1 MPGCG
6 DRLRLRRGAA
16 GAGVLLR
23 SRVGAGR
30 FLRDSPGTP
39 GMAEGGL
46 RRNRGYDG
54 LRAVEDRRTIRAG
67 VVRIVSALRTRRGNG
82 GMRDIGMPGS
92 GDRLRLRR
100 GTAGAGVLLRS
111 GIGAGGSLRSGPG
124 TP

>member
-1 MPGCG
+1 MAGSG
-6 DRLRLRRGAA
+6 DRLRLRRGTA

-23 SRVGAGR
+23 SGIGAGR
-30 FLRDSPGTP
+30 FLRYSPGAP

-46 RRNRGYDG
+46 RRNRGYDV

-92 GDRLRLRR
+92 GDRLCIFIAAI
-100 GTAGAGVLLRS
+100 GAGAGLR
-111 GIGAGGSLRSGPG
+111 A
-124 TP
+124 